1 MFARRLQQGLWPF
14 LAAVALTGG
23 LAVYALVLA
32 RANQSPVALWLSNG
46 ALIGWMV
53 RKPLAQTWSFLLAGF
68 IGTVAAKLYL
78 GDPAMTTVLTCLCNT
93 AETLMVSA
101 YIRHRFP
108 QITLQTRFLDLA
120 RVGVVGALIAA
131 AVSAP
136 VVMTILHLWSQPD
149 LGIRINTMFRAHF
162 VGMVIAGSTSL
173 VMVRREWHR
182 MDKGKLGILI
192 RDLLLLT
199 AITVGVF
206 LESHIPMAFM
216 IYPPLL
222 LLVFRH
228 RFVGMVIGMA
238 IIALVIT
245 IVTTL
250 NIGPFNL
257 VAGVTPALRVVMAQV
272 FIGVSCFVALPVA
285 LALSEQDLLQHR
297 IRDSELRY
305 RMLAEHTGDL
315 VMRIRFNG
323 DRMYVSPSIKDLLGW
338 EVEDFLKPRP
348 DLIHPDDRERVAAD
362 VVRLR
367 TQGGTATSTYRLQH
381 KDGHYVWIEAFARLV
396 QSPDND
402 NAMDIIYTGRDVT
415 RRVRV
420 EQALVES
427 QVQLR
432 TITDN
437 IPAVI
442 ARVDM
447 SQRYTYINRFVEQ
460 VSDDTP
466 SQIIGKT
473 VREVR
478 GEALY
483 ERLKV
488 PLARAYA
495 GESVL
500 FEYEAPYQGKF
511 LHFQAHYVPDRDAE
525 GTIRG
530 VYVLT
535 TEITHIKNVER
546 ELLRLA
552 HQDSLTGLANR
563 RFFAER
569 VSVTLKQAQ
578 RRKTPV
584 LLALADIDNF
594 KSINDTYGHAIGDAV
609 LSEVGRCLQRLVR
622 EGEVVA
628 RIGGDEFVVLCDD
641 MENLQQA
648 RAFIH
653 SLWERLHMTV
663 VVGDTSVDVK
673 MSIGAA
679 ICKDEISADAMMKL
693 ADDAMYMAKEAGRDT
708 YRVLIRGMS
717 DSEEVKTSHA

>member
-1 MFARRLQQGLWPF
+1 VLARRLPQGLWPF
-14 LAAVALTGG
+14 FAAVALTAG

-32 RANQSPVALWLSNG
+32 RANNSPVALWLGNG
-46 ALIGWMV
+46 ALIGWLV
-53 RKPLAQTWSFLLAGF
+53 RKPLAQTWPFLLAGF
-68 IGTVAAKLYL
+68 IGTLAAKLYL
-78 GDPAMTTVLTCLCNT
+78 GDPATSSVLTCLCNT

-101 YIRHRFP
+101 YMRHRLP
-108 QITLQTRFLDLA
+108 RITQETRFIDLA
-120 RVGVVGALIAA
+120 RVGVIGALIAV
-131 AVSAP
+131 AVCAP
-136 VVMTILHLWSQPD
+136 MMMTILHWWSQPD

-162 VGMVIAGSTSL
+162 VGLVIAGSTSL
-173 VMVRREWHR
+173 VLVTRQWRQV
-182 MDKGKLGILI
+182 DKGKLGILI

-199 AITVGVF
+199 VITVGVF

-245 IVTTL
+245 IVTTM
-250 NIGPFNL
+250 NVGPFNL
-257 VAGVTPALRVVMAQV
+257 VAGITPALRVVMAQV

-285 LALSEQDLLQHR
+285 MALSELDLLQHR

-305 RMLAEHTGDL
+305 RMLAEHSGDL

-338 EVEDFLKPRP
+338 DVEEFSKPRP
-348 DLIHPDDRERVAAD
+348 ELIHPDDRERVASD
-362 VVRLR
+362 VAKLR
-367 TQGGTATSTYRLQH
+367 SEGGTTTSTYRLRH

-396 QSPDND
+396 QSPDD
-402 NAMDIIYTGRDVT
+402 GTMDIIYTGRDVS
-415 RRVRV
+415 RRVCV

-466 SQIIGKT
+466 AQIIGKT

-483 ERLKV
+483 ESLKG

-495 GESVL
+495 GESVM
-500 FEYEAPYQGKF
+500 FEYEAPHQGKF

-563 RFFAER
+563 RFFGER
-569 VSVTLKQAQ
+569 VSATLKQAQ

-641 MENLQQA
+641 MDNLQQA

-663 VVGDTSVDVK
+663 VVGDTSVSVK

-679 ICKDEISADAMMKL
+679 ICKDEVSADAMMKL
-693 ADDAMYMAKEAGRDT
+693 ADDALYMAKEAGRDT
-708 YRVLIRGMS
+708 YRVLVRGLI
-717 DSEEVKTSHA
+717 DSEDAKISA

>member
-1 MFARRLQQGLWPF
+1 MFARRLPQNLWSL
-14 LAAVALTGG
+14 LAAVLVTGG
-23 LAVYALVLA
+23 LAVYALGLA

-46 ALIGWMV
+46 ALIGWLV
-53 RKPLAQTWSFLLAGF
+53 RKPLSQTWSFLLAGF
-68 IGTVAAKLYL
+68 IGTLAAKLYL
-78 GDPAMTTVLTCLCNT
+78 GDPAMTSVAICLCNA
-93 AETLMVSA
+93 AETLMVGA

-108 QITLQTRFLDLA
+108 QITERTRFLDLA
-120 RVGVVGALIAA
+120 RVGVIGALVAA
-131 AVSAP
+131 AVCAP
-136 VVMTILHLWSQPD
+136 VTVTILHLWSSPD
-149 LGIRINTMFRAHF
+149 LGIRINTLIRAHF

-173 VMVRREWHR
+173 VMVTRQWSRVE
-182 MDKGKLGILI
+182 KGKILILI

-285 LALSEQDLLQHR
+285 LALSEQDRLQHR
-297 IRDSELRY
+297 MRESELRY
-305 RMLAEHTGDL
+305 RLLAEHTGDL

-348 DLIHPDDRERVAAD
+348 DLIHPEDRERVAAD
-362 VVRLR
+362 VARLR
-367 TQGGTATSTYRLQH
+367 SEGGTITSTYRLQH
-381 KDGHYVWIEAFARLV
+381 KNGQYVWIEAFARLV

-402 NAMDIIYTGRDVT
+402 STMDIIYTGRDVS

-420 EQALVES
+420 EQALLES

-466 SQIIGKT
+466 AQIIGKT

-483 ERLKV
+483 ERLKG

-495 GESVL
+495 GESVM
-500 FEYEAPYQGKF
+500 FEYEAPHQGKF
-511 LHFQAHYVPDRDAE
+511 LHFQAHYVPDRDAD
-525 GTIRG
+525 GAIRG

-563 RFFAER
+563 RFFSER
-569 VSVTLKQAQ
+569 VSATLKQAQ

-641 MENLQQA
+641 MDNLQQA

-663 VVGDTSVDVK
+663 QVGDTSVNVK

-708 YRVLIRGMS
+708 YRVLLRGVG
-717 DSEEVKTSHA
+717 DSEEAKVTA